1 MVSWKNDISPLFT
14 DLNRGCMLH
23 ARRPL
28 PSGYAENVSFDLHL
42 YDAVKDKADKILLE
56 VASGNMPRD
65 DGPRWDI
72 DKVRLFA
79 QWMMAGMPDN

>member
-1 MVSWKNDISPLFT
+1 MVSWKTNIRPLFT
-14 DLNRGCMLH
+14 DLNRGCMLR
-23 ARRPL
+23 ARKPQPNRL
-28 PSGYAENVSFDLHL
+28 AEDVSFDLHL
-42 YDAVKDKADKILLE
+42 FDAVREHADKILLE
-56 VASGNMPRD
+56 VTSGNMPRD